1 MCSFVFIKVYRKFY
15 ILLLKKSNTKRTSF
29 PSSLSNTQQTHTH
42 THFFDA
48 VIVFVVFVLVLADLS
63 AILIYILNLSAG
75 SYFKTKIFPRAASH

>member
-15 ILLLKKSNTKRTSF
+15 ILLLKKSNTKRSSF
-29 PSSLSNTQQTHTH
+29 LSLKTHAQADTR
-42 THFFDA
+42 THFFD
-48 VIVFVVFVLVLADLS
+48 VVVVFVVFVLVLADLS